1 MKRVLL
7 SLVVACGLG
16 AGSAR
21 ADAQAP
27 AGEPPGYF
35 LIADYAPSSTP
46 AYKPIPLAV
55 TARVDGVLHLHGE
68 DADRGLVIEA
78 TATPG
83 ADGGWA
89 IEAGVRNTRGGDRAL
104 WLEFRLPLPD
114 GPWRWWDSVRTTRP
128 VPATGM
134 VSTALHPLPTVSGPD
149 GTFTLA
155 VPPTHPAAVL
165 GGADA
170 NGLWLRWP
178 LGLAPETRPPGAAR
192 VALLLRR
199 SASRWGLRD
208 ALAWYYERYAEY
220 YHLPPEQL
228 RKWDHDMV
236 WGRAGDC
243 SRLPPGRR
251 DGPCMAY
258 YNFSGKV
265 RLADEMDGSTEAGF
279 RRVLETA
286 RLSLT
291 WYDGDPLQA
300 RRIFLNSILHD
311 ADGRLSYTPD
321 GKAYKF
327 AMNADPDVFGDRAEP
342 NQGRHLLDQIV
353 AHAEAGRI
361 DSLHF
366 DTVGRWGRPLNYRRE
381 HFAYAAHP
389 LVFDAEGRVCLY
401 NKLALAEFF
410 ATLRIE
416 ARRRGLR
423 VEAAGMKPYPV
434 GGGHIPG
441 LELDGRFFT
450 AALIDSG
457 WHEGNFKALPT
468 DGYAL
473 ERMYAGRKS
482 YRISSGNLIKRGRPP
497 SEAEIRRALAQNTAW
512 GIGLPICVSYAAQPG
527 DPDYDEAYALHAR
540 DAALWARYAP
550 ANEALRLAGWEP
562 VTHART
568 SDEALTCER
577 FGRGDTIYFTVW
589 GASAQQGVRLTLDLD
604 ALGLD
609 PARLSVEELIA
620 GIQPEVVHSG
630 TQAALVF
637 DVDPAW
643 ARVFR
648 VRASTAP

>member
-1 MKRVLL
+1 MKHVLL
-7 SLVVACGLG
+7 GFVAACGLAAG
-16 AGSAR
+16 AAR
-21 ADAQAP
+21 AEAP
-27 AGEPPGYF
+27 STKGEPTGRF
-35 LIADYAPSSTP
+35 LIADHAPSAAP
-46 AYKPIPLAV
+46 AYEPIPLAV
-55 TARVDGVLHLHGE
+55 TARADGSLRLHGE
-68 DADRGLVIEA
+68 NAERGIGIEA

-89 IEAGVRNTRGGDRAL
+89 MEAEVRNLRGGDRAL

-114 GPWRWWDSVRTTRP
+114 GPWRWWETVRTTRMA
-128 VPATGM
+128 PATGV
-134 VSTALHPLPTVSGPD
+134 VSTALHPLPTVSGPA

-170 NGLWLRWP
+170 DGLWLRWP
-178 LGLAPETRPPGAAR
+178 LGLVPETRPPGAAR
-192 VALLLRR
+192 VAFFVRR
-199 SASRWGLRD
+199 SASPWGLRD

-220 YHLPPEQL
+220 YHLPPEQM
-228 RKWDHDMV
+228 RKWDHDML

-243 SRLPPGRR
+243 SRMPPGRR

-265 RLADEMDGSTEAGF
+265 RLADEMDGRTEAGF

-291 WYDGDPLQA
+291 WYDEDPLRA
-300 RRIFLNSILHD
+300 RAIFLNSILHD
-311 ADGRLSYTPD
+311 ANGRLSYTPD
-321 GKAYKF
+321 GKSYKF
-327 AMNADPDVFGDRAEP
+327 AMNADPDLLRDREAP
-342 NQGRHLLDQIV
+342 NQGRFLLDQIV

-361 DSLHF
+361 DALHF

-389 LVFDAEGRVCLY
+389 LVFDAEGRVGLY
-401 NKLALAEFF
+401 NKLSLCEFF
-410 ATLRIE
+410 AALRVE
-416 ARRRGLR
+416 ARRLGLR

-434 GGGHIPG
+434 GGGHIPEFG
-441 LELDGRFFT
+441 ADGRFFT

-457 WHEGNFKALPT
+457 WHEGNFKTLPS

-482 YRISSGNLIKRGRPP
+482 YRISSGNLLKRGRPP

-512 GIGLPICVSYAAQPG
+512 GIGLPICASYMAQPG
-527 DPDYDEAYALHAR
+527 TPDYDQDYALYAR

-550 ANEALRLAGWEP
+550 VNEALRLAGWEP
-562 VTHART
+562 VTHARM
-568 SDEALTCER
+568 SDESLTCER
-577 FGRGDTIYFTVW
+577 FGRGAELYFTVW
-589 GASAQQGVRLTLDLD
+589 GPSAKRGVRLTIDAT

-609 PARLSVEELIA
+609 PSTLDIEELIA
-620 GIQPEVVHSG
+620 GIQPEVAFSG
-630 TQAALVF
+630 AQAALVF

-643 ARVFR
+643 VRVFR
-648 VRASTAP
+648 VRESAAP